1 LSLSNDGTSEKFRQ
15 DYSAGASEA
24 VPHWKVVAMK
34 KLLIA
39 VIAAVG
45 GLLAWKKV
53 NADRNAEADLWA
65 EATDKVE

>member
-1 LSLSNDGTSEKFRQ
+1 
-15 DYSAGASEA
+15 
-24 VPHWKVVAMK
+24 MK

-53 NADRNAEADLWA
+53 TADRNAEADLWA
-65 EATDKVE
+65 EATDNVE